1 MTNIQRH
8 GMFITTADPSPLMKK
23 VMEDIQ
29 RQMQVEHEYR
39 QAVRA
44 GRIQPE
50 TFTTLNISDRH

>member
-1 MTNIQRH
+1 MEQTSFFLHSKN
-8 GMFITTADPSPLMKK
+8 PSP
-23 VMEDIQ
+23 VMLAAMESYQ
-29 RQMQVEHEYR
+29 RQIQAEHEYR